1 MMKKVFT
8 FAVAAMMTLGLAA
21 QAPQET
27 NAAIGDLTVPACTVS
42 LQKDVKL
49 VKGAME
55 QYLKEARLKTS
66 NQQGYTVAVNQTVS
80 SIAAEPISLYTKVEE
95 QGKKKNRVTVVTL
108 AVIGTDLT
116 VDQTDLR
123 DNAKSW
129 LSNFVQY
136 ISRYEASQ
144 QMAAEQKNL
153 DKAQKAADKA
163 AKAAAAI
170 DKAIAKDNQ
179 KIADKRK
186 DIAKYQEK
194 IKACEQDIKDLQAD
208 IEKQQ
213 KKKGDADAKVN
224 AANQNVNAAQG
235 EVDRY
240 RQLAE

>member
-8 FAVAAMMTLGLAA
+8 FAAAALMALGLAA
-21 QAPQET
+21 QVPQET

-66 NQQGYTVAVNQTVS
+66 NQQGYTVAVNQTVP
-80 SIAAEPISLYTKVEE
+80 SIAAEPVSLYTKVEK
-95 QGKKKNRVTVVTL
+95 QKKNTVVTL

-129 LSNFVQY
+129 LSDFVQY

-144 QMAAEQKNL
+144 QMATEQKNL

-194 IKACEQDIKDLQAD
+194 IKACEQDIKNLQAD

-224 AANQNVNAAQG
+224 AANQNVNAAQD

-240 RQLAE
+240 RQMAE

>member
-8 FAVAAMMTLGLAA
+8 FAAAALMALGLAA
-21 QAPQET
+21 QVPQET

-66 NQQGYTVAVNQTVS
+66 NQQGYTVAVNQTVP
-80 SIAAEPISLYTKVEE
+80 SIAAEPVSLYTKVEK
-95 QGKKKNRVTVVTL
+95 QKKNTVVTL

-129 LSNFVQY
+129 LSDFVQY

-224 AANQNVNAAQG
+224 AANQNVNAAQD

-240 RQLAE
+240 RQMAE

>member
-8 FAVAAMMTLGLAA
+8 FAAAALMALGLAA
-21 QAPQET
+21 QVPQET

-66 NQQGYTVAVNQTVS
+66 NQQGYTVAVNQTVP
-80 SIAAEPISLYTKVEE
+80 SIAAEPVSLYTKVEK
-95 QGKKKNRVTVVTL
+95 QKKNTVVTL

-129 LSNFVQY
+129 LSDFVQY

-144 QMAAEQKNL
+144 QMATEQKNL

-224 AANQNVNAAQG
+224 AANQNVNAAQD

-240 RQLAE
+240 RQMAE

>member
-8 FAVAAMMTLGLAA
+8 FAAAALMALGLAA
-21 QAPQET
+21 QVPQET

-42 LQKDVKL
+42 LQKDAKL

-66 NQQGYTVAVNQTVS
+66 NQQGYTVAVNQTVP
-80 SIAAEPISLYTKVEE
+80 SIAAEPVSLYTKVEK
-95 QGKKKNRVTVVTL
+95 QKKNTVVTL

-129 LSNFVQY
+129 LSDFVQY

-163 AKAAAAI
+163 AKAAATI

-194 IKACEQDIKDLQAD
+194 IKACEQDIKNLQAD

-224 AANQNVNAAQG
+224 AANQNVNAAQD

-240 RQLAE
+240 RQMAE

>member
-8 FAVAAMMTLGLAA
+8 FAAAALMALGLAA
-21 QAPQET
+21 QVPQET
-27 NAAIGDLTVPACTVS
+27 NAAIGDLTVPACTVNI
-42 LQKDVKL
+42 QKDVKL

-66 NQQGYTVAVNQTVS
+66 NQQGYTVAVNQTVP
-80 SIAAEPISLYTKVEE
+80 SIAAEPVSLYTKVEK
-95 QGKKKNRVTVVTL
+95 QKKNTVVTL

-129 LSNFVQY
+129 LSDFVQY

-144 QMAAEQKNL
+144 QMATEQKNL

-194 IKACEQDIKDLQAD
+194 IKACEQDIKNLQAD

-224 AANQNVNAAQG
+224 AANQNVNAAQD

-240 RQLAE
+240 RQMAE

>member
-8 FAVAAMMTLGLAA
+8 FAAAALMALGLAA
-21 QAPQET
+21 QVPQET

-66 NQQGYTVAVNQTVS
+66 NQQGYTVAVNQTVP
-80 SIAAEPISLYTKVEE
+80 SIAAEPVSLYTKVEK
-95 QGKKKNRVTVVTL
+95 QKKNTVVTL

-129 LSNFVQY
+129 LSDFVQY

-194 IKACEQDIKDLQAD
+194 IKACEQDIKNLQAD

-224 AANQNVNAAQG
+224 AANQNVNAAQD

-240 RQLAE
+240 RQMAE

>member
-1 MMKKVFT
+1 MMKKVLT
-8 FAVAAMMTLGLAA
+8 FAVAAMMTLSLAA
-21 QAPQET
+21 QVPQET
-27 NAAIGDLTVPACTVS
+27 NITIGELTVPACYVT

-55 QYLKEARLKTS
+55 QYLKDAGLKTTGHK
-66 NQQGYTVAVNQTVS
+66 GYTVAVSQTVE
-80 SIAAEPISLYTKVEE
+80 SIATSPISLYTKVDK
-95 QGKKKNRVTVVTL
+95 QKKNAVVTL

-116 VDQTDLR
+116 VDQTELR

-129 LSNFVQY
+129 LSAFVQY

-144 QMAAEQKNL
+144 QMASEQKNL
-153 DKAQKAADKA
+153 DKAQKVADKA
-163 AKAAAAI
+163 AKQAAAI
-170 DKAIAKDNQ
+170 DKAIAKDNA

-194 IKACEQDIKDLQAD
+194 IKACEQDIKNLQAD

-224 AANQNVNAAQG
+224 AANQNVNAAQD

-240 RQLAE
+240 RQMAE

>member
-8 FAVAAMMTLGLAA
+8 FAIAALMTLGLAA
-21 QAPQET
+21 QVPQET
-27 NAAIGDLTVPACTVS
+27 TAAIGELTVPACTVS
-42 LQKDVKL
+42 IQKDVKL

-55 QYLKEARLKTS
+55 QYLKDARLKTGS
-66 NQQGYTVAVNQTVS
+66 QQGYTVAVNQPVA
-80 SIAAEPISLYTKVEE
+80 SIAGEQPISLYTKVDK
-95 QGKKKNRVTVVTL
+95 QKKYAVVTV

-123 DNAKSW
+123 DNAKRW
-129 LSNFVQY
+129 LNEFVQY
-136 ISRYEASQ
+136 IARYEASQ
-144 QMAAEQKNL
+144 HMAAEQKNL

-194 IKACEQDIKDLQAD
+194 IKACEQDIKELQSD

-213 KKKGDADAKVN
+213 KKKGEADAKVN

-240 RQLAE
+240 RQMAE